1 MFKNYLKTSFRFLS
15 RNKSYSFI
23 NIFGLALGTLCCVY
37 IILYV
42 ADQYSYDKQHTNAKN
57 IYRVV
62 TDLQLPGD
70 NHHNATTSPPII
82 PTMRKDFGEVL
93 EYCRLAPTLGVS
105 KHLLTFKE
113 KSFYEES
120 AVYADST
127 FFNMFNY
134 HFQYGNPANA
144 LREPYSVVLMEPV
157 AAKLFGKEDPLGK
170 TISIENG
177 YGKHDFKV
185 MGVIDESLGKTIVKA
200 NFFMTMHS
208 GGMGEYT
215 ATTDAWAGN
224 NYTSSF
230 VKLRPDANP
239 AALEKKLPAFLNK
252 YAGEQLKEGAMQ
264 KQIHLQP
271 LLEIH
276 TTAGYENEPSKTV
289 SVSFL
294 NIMILIAV
302 LIQVIACINFMNLS
316 TARASKRAKEVG
328 VRKVVGAGRYSL
340 VKQFLAESMFLSL
353 LGILIALPLLIVAMP
368 YLNQI
373 TRADIHLTLFRDF
386 RLWIFLAMLVITTG
400 LLAGSY
406 PAFYLS
412 AFQAIK
418 VIKGNFTNQISAAGI
433 RRSLVVFQFVLSI
446 VLITSIIIIYSQLNY
461 IKNKDLGFDK
471 KQKLIFSFYTDGTQS
486 KTSSFKNSLRELPEV
501 QGMGLSN
508 FYLGQFVE
516 QDHGVYPPG
525 GNMKTS
531 VDAQNIDVDE
541 YFVKSN
547 GIQIISGR
555 DFHLNDSGKTL
566 INETLCR
573 RLGLTPEKAPGTM
586 IYTEYKPDPLY
597 SVQVIGVMKDFN
609 YSSLHNEVK
618 PLELD
623 YSTRRTFSKMT
634 VSVNSNNYKSVLAKI
649 EAAWHKNLPGV
660 PFEYQFLDE
669 VMQKQY
675 ESEEILGN
683 IINSFTLMAI
693 LISSLG
699 LFGLASFSAEQRSK
713 EIGIRKVLGASVSG
727 IVQLLSKDFVKLVL
741 FSFLIATPI
750 AWWAMNQWLS
760 AFAYRTPISWW
771 MFALAGLIAVFIAV
785 ITVSFQAIRAAV
797 ANPTKSLKTE

>member
-1 MFKNYLKTSFRFLS
+1 
-15 RNKSYSFI
+15 
-23 NIFGLALGTLCCVY
+23 
-37 IILYV
+37 
-42 ADQYSYDKQHTNAKN
+42 
-57 IYRVV
+57 
-62 TDLQLPGD
+62 
-70 NHHNATTSPPII
+70 
-82 PTMRKDFGEVL
+82 
-93 EYCRLAPTLGVS
+93 
-105 KHLLTFKE
+105 
-113 KSFYEES
+113 
-120 AVYADST
+120 
-127 FFNMFNY
+127 
-134 HFQYGNPANA
+134 
-144 LREPYSVVLMEPV
+144 
-157 AAKLFGKEDPLGK
+157 
-170 TISIENG
+170 
-177 YGKHDFKV
+177 
-185 MGVIDESLGKTIVKA
+185 
-200 NFFMTMHS
+200 
-208 GGMGEYT
+208 
-215 ATTDAWAGN
+215 
-224 NYTSSF
+224 
-230 VKLRPDANP
+230 
-239 AALEKKLPAFLNK
+239 
-252 YAGEQLKEGAMQ
+252 
-264 KQIHLQP
+264 
-271 LLEIH
+271 
-276 TTAGYENEPSKTV
+276 
-289 SVSFL
+289 
-294 NIMILIAV
+294 
-302 LIQVIACINFMNLS
+302 
-316 TARASKRAKEVG
+316 
-328 VRKVVGAGRYSL
+328 AGRYSL

-386 RLWIFLAMLVITTG
+386 RLWIFLTMLVLTTG

-501 QGMGLSN
+501 QGIGLSN

-555 DFHLNDSGKTL
+555 DFHQNDSGKTL

-675 ESEEILGN
+675 ESEETLGN

-785 ITVSFQAIRAAV
+785 ITVSFQAIRAAI